1 MGIVYLEI
9 LFLSALIFIALS
21 ITNIMRLTMS
31 GLSKTIKRTS
41 QISILLFLF
50 AGLVLL
56 TSIANAKEISGVDI
70 PDQATLSNNTQ
81 LKLNGVGVRTKFF
94 FDIYIGALYV
104 EKLSHSPQE
113 LISVKG
119 SNRMLMHFLYDGVSK
134 EKITSGW
141 NDGFEDNNS
150 SQQFDALKQSLQ
162 KFNSLFSDTKKG
174 DVILLDYIPQ
184 TGTEVRI
191 NNELK
196 GTIPG
201 ESFNQA
207 LRKVWLGDDPAD
219 SGLKEALLG
228 DAE

>member
-1 MGIVYLEI
+1 
-9 LFLSALIFIALS
+9 
-21 ITNIMRLTMS
+21 MS

-41 QISILLFLF
+41 QVSILLFLS

-56 TSIANAKEISGVDI
+56 TSAAAAKEVGGVDI
-70 PDQATLSNNTQ
+70 PDQATLSNNIQ
-81 LKLNGVGVRTKFF
+81 LKLNGAGIRTKFF

-113 LISVKG
+113 LISANG
-119 SNRMLMHFLYDGVSK
+119 ANRMLMHFIYDGVSK

-141 NDGFEDNNS
+141 NDGFEDNNN
-150 SQQFDALKQSLQ
+150 SQQLKILVQSLA

-174 DVILLDYIPQ
+174 DAILLDYIPQ

-191 NNELK
+191 NNVLK

-201 ESFNQA
+201 EVFNQA

-219 SGLKEALLG
+219 SGLKDALVG
-228 DAE
+228 SSE